1 MVDWPWPAHRL
12 HYIDIWS
19 NSLHPALSVGNAMSA
34 TKSRI
39 KFCVWLYRW
48 MCGVKLQYRIPSK
61 GLRERL
67 GLDDI
72 ILVLQQNRLRWYGH
86 VLRKEDID
94 WVKKC
99 MEYEVEGARPRGRPK
114 KTWREIV
121 EKDCQVRGL
130 NREVAMDRNRWMKE
144 IRGDWWPQWVW
155 VGECFFCHQLTRVVP
170 DRIHRAVNGC
180 VCVWLY
186 SKPSIVSSNKA
197 GSFYPAA
204 CVIRCPSINEPRRVQ
219 EATRSHMKKSSVLLV
234 PCRDAIF
241 ETFPRLTQLWLK
253 TARN

>member
-1 MVDWPWPAHRL
+1 
-12 HYIDIWS
+12 
-19 NSLHPALSVGNAMSA
+19 
-34 TKSRI
+34 
-39 KFCVWLYRW
+39 
-48 MCGVKLQYRIPSK
+48 VKLQYRIPSK

-144 IRGDWWPQWVW
+144 IRGD
-155 VGECFFCHQLTRVVP
+155 
-170 DRIHRAVNGC
+170 
-180 VCVWLY
+180 
-186 SKPSIVSSNKA
+186 
-197 GSFYPAA
+197 
-204 CVIRCPSINEPRRVQ
+204 
-219 EATRSHMKKSSVLLV
+219 
-234 PCRDAIF
+234 
-241 ETFPRLTQLWLK
+241 
-253 TARN
+253 